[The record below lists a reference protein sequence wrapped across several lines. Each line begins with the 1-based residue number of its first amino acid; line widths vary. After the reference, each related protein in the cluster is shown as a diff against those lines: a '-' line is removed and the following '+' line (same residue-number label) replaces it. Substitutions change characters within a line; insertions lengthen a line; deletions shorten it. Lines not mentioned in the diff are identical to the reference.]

1 MSLGAPVESRV
12 DAHTVCE
19 IDDQGTAL
27 LQPPPTEQDRLTQQ
41 ISQLWQAHANFDG
54 LSSGDEDE
62 DDSDESDKSDK
73 PGEEGAKDPASDKS
87 PSAELDAYAVR
98 ARVHD
103 SLTLAQSEIQVS
115 LDVVRLLLAARKSQA
130 IRPSAADEE
139 PVQIGGVPF
148 AVGVLDAVRTEQPRA
163 PADTSFVLGAK
174 HRQLHEAADTLEA
187 GAQRLGAMVKREG
200 RFWRTAF
207 GLRRRQ
213 WVVQQQRQ
221 VAPAMAPGDRYY
233 VRYGFA
239 DSGSTF
245 AEPGLAEILRTE
257 DDGDEGEAE
266 AERTG
271 LDGLYFAST
280 EDRRRLHVRLVSGAG
295 GVPGFVRGADA
306 AGDVA
311 AATAADPIER
321 AHRRLLE
328 ARSALFDRELYHRL
342 AKEARVL
349 ELGTIRRSG
358 SGDSADPAGAA
369 GDLLAVA
376 LSRDNV
382 SVHFEW
388 AMAKPTAAG
397 AAPEEPRDFGAWQRR
412 FYASLAMT
420 MASLYLRRQHREVKA
435 HMLGGGLASSRML
448 AARVQMPEALLGSNS
463 SNSNSSS
470 AGGVGDQQADGSPVA
485 RADLLLLSPV
495 LQALQFAKWQHVLS
509 ASTQR
514 AVAAW
519 RRLVDEPIEVLTHF
533 GRTYRTPGA
542 RQRAAGEMSEAE
554 MAEWQRFYR
563 GHRSR
568 TPARRDDSGG
578 SDGMAYLVRMRFPG
592 GTVMAIRLD
601 SHGSLFFAKG
611 YFPPPAPH
619 AASGVRSA
627 LSSPSSASSPS
638 SLSSPEDG
646 QASGAGIGSWPE
658 QKFIHRVFRI
668 VPLGGLGEFTDQLRR
683 ELQSLVLLRVAAAL
697 SRCSY
702 QRVGKQCQMGQWY
715 VHQSQMCVVGE
726 WWEGARHRQII
737 GVAKWSAEQTV
748 GEKGGLADTDEAWH
762 LALYFGPKH
771 PTAFDQPG
779 GATGVRVPW
788 ITCYPP
794 PPSSPTSLQESNAA
808 PSGKS
813 FEERLF
819 SLLVDTF

>member
-1 MSLGAPVESRV
+1 MSLGAPVESHV
-12 DAHTVCE
+12 DEHVVCE

-27 LQPPPTEQDRLTQQ
+27 LLPPPTEQDRLTQQ

-54 LSSGDEDE
+54 LTSGSEDE
-62 DDSDESDKSDK
+62 DGNDDE
-73 PGEEGAKDPASDKS
+73 ASDSTEARDTSSETS

-98 ARVHD
+98 TRVHD

-115 LDVVRLLLAARKSQA
+115 LDVVRLLLAARKAQA
-130 IRPSAADEE
+130 VRQTAAAAADAE

-163 PADTSFVLGAK
+163 PADTAFVLGAK
-174 HRQLHEAADTLEA
+174 HRQLSEAADTLAA
-187 GAQRLGAMVKREG
+187 GAKRLGAMVKREG

-221 VAPAMAPGDRYY
+221 VAPGVPPGDRYY
-233 VRYGFA
+233 VRYGYA
-239 DSGSTF
+239 DAGSTF
-245 AEPGLAEILRTE
+245 AEAGLAEILRTE
-257 DDGDEGEAE
+257 DEEAGEA
-266 AERTG
+266 G

-280 EDRRRLHVRLVSGAG
+280 DDQRRLHVRLVSGTG
-295 GVPGFVRGADA
+295 DVPGFVRSADA
-306 AGDVA
+306 VADVS
-311 AATAADPIER
+311 AADDPVER

-342 AKEARVL
+342 AKEARAL
-349 ELGTIRRSG
+349 ELGTIRRNAAG
-358 SGDSADPAGAA
+358 DAGDSAGAA

-388 AMAKPTAAG
+388 AMAKCAEAAAD
-397 AAPEEPRDFGAWQRR
+397 AAQEQPRGFGAWQRR
-412 FYASLAMT
+412 LYASLAMT

-448 AARVQMPEALLGSNS
+448 AARAQMPEALL
-463 SNSNSSS
+463 SS
-470 AGGVGDQQADGSPVA
+470 ASGEQQQQQQADGSPVV

-495 LQALQFAKWQHVLS
+495 LQALQFAKWQHLLS

-533 GRTYRTPGA
+533 GRTYRTPGV
-542 RQRAAGEMSEAE
+542 RQRKAGEMSEAE

-563 GHRSR
+563 GPRGQVATR
-568 TPARRDDSGG
+568 LDDSGA
-578 SDGMAYLVRMRFPG
+578 SDGLAYLVRMRFLG

-619 AASGVRSA
+619 AVSGVQSAPPSSSSSPPPPEEGQAASGV
-627 LSSPSSASSPS
+627 
-638 SLSSPEDG
+638 
-646 QASGAGIGSWPE
+646 GIGSWPE

-737 GVAKWSAEQTV
+737 GVAKWSAEGTAADAQ
-748 GEKGGLADTDEAWH
+748 GGLADADEAWH
-762 LALYFGPKH
+762 LTLYFGPKH

-779 GATGVRVPW
+779 GITGVRVPW

-794 PPSSPTSLQESNAA
+794 PSSPTQNSNGAE
-808 PSGKS
+808 SGKS

-819 SLLVDTF
+819 GLLVDTF

>member
-12 DAHTVCE
+12 DTHVVCE
-19 IDDQGTAL
+19 IDDQGNAL

-54 LSSGDEDE
+54 LSSIGSSEDEDE
-62 DDSDESDKSDK
+62 NEHDGAQDKASTDGDSHKQPDS
-73 PGEEGAKDPASDKS
+73 
-87 PSAELDAYAVR
+87 ELDAYAVR
-98 ARVHD
+98 TRVHD

-115 LDVVRLLLAARKSQA
+115 LDVVRLLLAARKAQA
-130 IRPSAADEE
+130 AHNPAAASEE

-163 PADTSFVLGAK
+163 PPDTAFVLGAK
-174 HRQLHEAADTLEA
+174 HRQLQDAADTLQA
-187 GAQRLGAMVKREG
+187 GADRLASMVRREG
-200 RFWRTAF
+200 RFWRSAF

-221 VAPAMAPGDRYY
+221 VAPAMGPGDRYY

-245 AEPGLAEILRTE
+245 AESGLAEILRTE
-257 DDGDEGEAE
+257 DDDDDEDGA
-266 AERTG
+266 AKDAAGPVERG
-271 LDGLYFAST
+271 LDGLYFSSA
-280 EDRRRLHVRLVSGAG
+280 DDQRRLHVRLVSGETN
-295 GVPGFVRGADA
+295 VPGFVRS
-306 AGDVA
+306 AGVA
-311 AATAADPIER
+311 ADSTAPADSIER

-349 ELGTIRRSG
+349 ELGTIRRSP
-358 SGDSADPAGAA
+358 SDDPADPAA
-369 GDLLAVA
+369 GSSDLLAVA

-388 AMAKPTAAG
+388 AMAKSAAKV
-397 AAPEEPRDFGAWQRR
+397 ALDEPRDFGAWQRR

-420 MASLYLRRQHREVKA
+420 MASMYLRRQHRETKA
-435 HMLGGGLASSRML
+435 YKLGAGLPSSRML
-448 AARVQMPEALLGSNS
+448 AARAQMPEALPGASGSTA
-463 SNSNSSS
+463 S
-470 AGGVGDQQADGSPVA
+470 ATAGDQHADGSPVV

-495 LQALQFAKWQHVLS
+495 LQALQFAKWQHLLS

-542 RQRAAGEMSEAE
+542 RQRAAGEMTEGE

-563 GHRSR
+563 ARGR
-568 TPARRDDSGG
+568 TPVRRDDSGG

-619 AASGVRSA
+619 TASGIHTASPT
-627 LSSPSSASSPS
+627 SSSSS
-638 SLSSPEDG
+638 EDG
-646 QASGAGIGSWPE
+646 QPPGAGIG
-658 QKFIHRVFRI
+658 
-668 VPLGGLGEFTDQLRR
+668 
-683 ELQSLVLLRVAAAL
+683 
-697 SRCSY
+697 
-702 QRVGKQCQMGQWY
+702 
-715 VHQSQMCVVGE
+715 
-726 WWEGARHRQII
+726 
-737 GVAKWSAEQTV
+737 
-748 GEKGGLADTDEAWH
+748 
-762 LALYFGPKH
+762 
-771 PTAFDQPG
+771 
-779 GATGVRVPW
+779 
-788 ITCYPP
+788 
-794 PPSSPTSLQESNAA
+794 
-808 PSGKS
+808 
-813 FEERLF
+813 
-819 SLLVDTF
+819 